1 MNISR
6 TTSRVPVQ
14 TTYTKSSNAIK
25 QDSFGDVLKK
35 SSAKDT
41 FSVSSVSNKS
51 VNGNSLSAAYTQE
64 KLDKILDEIKNTDY
78 SDMSKTEIR
87 ADIEGKYA
95 NAFEDFYAT
104 FAIHTCTDYIMIH
117 DHFFNSL
124 YDITGRNWTFDDINE
139 ARGYSGM
146 NYDEIESAIREKY
159 SDKTS
164 FIDQLNFFGELFSSG
179 ILDNKFGWYMTT
191 NLVSNLNFSLECGGD
206 IAIDKNEWLSRI
218 EQTGASSPFS
228 LLLNNPYLSNYKEM
242 FQSMVDY
249 ILFGVTDKAEDK

>member
-1 MNISR
+1 MNIGR
-6 TTSRVPVQ
+6 TTNRIPVQ
-14 TTYTKSSNAIK
+14 TLRPKTSNAVSK
-25 QDSFGDVLKK
+25 NSFGDALKK
-35 SSAKDT
+35 YAAKDT
-41 FSVSSVSNKS
+41 FSASSVSNTS
-51 VNGNSLSAAYTQE
+51 VSVGSLSVADTQA
-64 KLDKILDEIKNTDY
+64 KLDKIFDEIKNTDY
-78 SDMSKTEIR
+78 SGMSKTEIR

-104 FAIHTCTDYIMIH
+104 FAIQICTDYIMIH
-117 DHFFNSL
+117 DHFFSSL

-179 ILDNKFGWYMTT
+179 ILDNKFGWDMTT
-191 NLVSNLNFSLECGGD
+191 NLVSNLNLSLECGGD

-228 LLLNNPYLSNYKEM
+228 LLLNNPYLLKYKEM
-242 FQSMVDY
+242 FQSMVND
-249 ILFGVTDKAEDK
+249 ILFGVTDNAEDK

>member
-1 MNISR
+1 MNISK
-6 TTSRVPVQ
+6 TSNRVPVQ
-14 TTYTKSSNAIK
+14 SVRTRTANTVSQN
-25 QDSFGDVLKK
+25 SFGDVLKQ

-41 FSVSSVSNKS
+41 FSASSVSNKS
-51 VNGNSLSAAYTQE
+51 VGGDSLSTAYTQA

-104 FAIHTCTDYIMIH
+104 FAIQTCTDYIMIH
-117 DHFFNSL
+117 DHFFSSL

-139 ARGYSGM
+139 ARGYSDM

-179 ILDNKFGWYMTT
+179 ILDNKFGWDMTT

-206 IAIDKNEWLSRI
+206 MAIDKTEWLSRI

-242 FQSMVDY
+242 FQSMVDD
-249 ILFGVTDKAEDK
+249 ILFGVTDKAE